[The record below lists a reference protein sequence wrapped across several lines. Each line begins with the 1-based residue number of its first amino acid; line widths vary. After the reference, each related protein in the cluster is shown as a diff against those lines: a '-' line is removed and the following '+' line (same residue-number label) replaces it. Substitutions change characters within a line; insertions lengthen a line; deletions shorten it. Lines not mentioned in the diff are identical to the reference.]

1 LLWDKIHLRNISGT
15 TLLADP
21 DGSMIDYKEP
31 FKYQSKEEFA
41 TSLLDLMEAER
52 NEDYKQQLA
61 EEQAKSKMIER
72 ARR

>member
-1 LLWDKIHLRNISGT
+1 LLWDKIQLRNISGT

-21 DGSMIDYKEP
+21 DGSMIDYVEP

-41 TSLLDLMEAER
+41 ASLIDLMEAEH
-52 NEDYKQQLA
+52 NDDYKQQLA

-72 ARR
+72 ARK